1 MKVWF
6 EISNPKYVHFLR
18 FFGHVEIIRFKMLT
32 KQQIKKASME
42 WVQKKAR
49 LSCLLRLQCL
59 TATPHRGHLKPVPPI
74 PPSCLPTQVTG
85 SVFLSI
91 LTTRHCVNTDPAFTD
106 CALRTAF
113 LFFKSP
119 WNYEGVSTP

>member
-74 PPSCLPTQVTG
+74 PPYTGHRLCLSLHPDHQ
-85 SVFLSI
+85 
-91 LTTRHCVNTDPAFTD
+91 
-106 CALRTAF
+106 ALC
-113 LFFKSP
+113 
-119 WNYEGVSTP
+119 EH